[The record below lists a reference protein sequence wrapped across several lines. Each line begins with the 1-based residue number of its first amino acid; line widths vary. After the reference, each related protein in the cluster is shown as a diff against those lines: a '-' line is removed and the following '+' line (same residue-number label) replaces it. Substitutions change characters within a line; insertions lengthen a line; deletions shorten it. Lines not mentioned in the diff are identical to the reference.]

1 MSVTVMFSPDRITV
15 TAGPGERLLNVSER
29 AGMYATVG

>member
-15 TAGPGERLLNVSER
+15 TSEPGERLLNVSER
-29 AGMYATVG
+29 AGMYVTVG